1 MDYKLDYIARL
12 FRKIAHKRFESYAIQ
27 RIWNKLSDD
36 RVHFVTQQYFQR
48 SDGSF
53 ALADLYFPQ
62 LNIVV
67 EIDESQHNIEDNK
80 ILDAIRSKEITAV
93 SGAEIRRI
101 PICKDPAD
109 INPSNDAKYTLSG
122 INKQIDEV
130 VDIIRL
136 AIKEKERTGSFRVWN
151 GDFLSVE
158 YHKEKGYF
166 AANEFD
172 YVRNIDDA
180 AAIFD
185 AKAKHRGFQR
195 VASFIVPGSQ
205 NTIVWCPAAI
215 NKFWSNTLSPDRM
228 FIRERKINATLEDR
242 SVIKRNAL
250 TNSERRVTFFK
261 EKDALGFD
269 FYRFVGVFEI
279 DKDLTKAE
287 DGIVY
292 RLVSDR
298 FEFAK

>member
-36 RVHFVTQQYFQR
+36 RIHFVTQQYFQR

-53 ALADLYFPQ
+53 ALADLFFPQ
-62 LNIVV
+62 LNIIV
-67 EIDESQHNIEDNK
+67 EIDEAQHNIEDNK

-93 SGAEIRRI
+93 SGAVIRRI

-109 INPSNDAKYTLSG
+109 IDPSNDAKYTLSG

-130 VDIIRL
+130 VDF
-136 AIKEKERTGSFRVWN
+136 IKEAIADKEKNGSFHIWS

-166 AANEFD
+166 SANEFD
-172 YVRNIDDA
+172 YVRSIDDA
-180 AAIFD
+180 AAIFGI
-185 AKAKHRGFQR
+185 KVKHRGFLR
-195 VASFIVPGSQ
+195 PGGFNLPDED
-205 NTIVWCPAAI
+205 NTIVWCPASI
-215 NKFWSNTLSPDRM
+215 NKIWTNTLSSDRF
-228 FIRERKINATLEDR
+228 FIRERKNEATDE
-242 SVIKRNAL
+242 
-250 TNSERRVTFFK
+250 ERRVIKTNALNTKEKRIVFFK
-261 EKDALGFD
+261 EKDVLGFN

-279 DKDLTKAE
+279 DEERTNQE
-287 DGIVY
+287 DCRVWI
-292 RLVSDR
+292 RKSDR
-298 FEFAK
+298 YDIK